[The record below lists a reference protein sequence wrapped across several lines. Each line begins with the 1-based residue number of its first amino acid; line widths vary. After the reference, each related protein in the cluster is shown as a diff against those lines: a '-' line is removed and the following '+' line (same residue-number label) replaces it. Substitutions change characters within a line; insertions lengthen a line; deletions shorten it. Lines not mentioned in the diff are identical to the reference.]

1 MLPVQTSEGQRI
13 RTEVQ
18 AFIKRVADYQRS
30 FHQRSFYKYATG
42 AANAYPAIDQV
53 SDMRTQTVLSATASR
68 VQLQGAQHACC
79 QFSAWPGASSDLTS
93 ASAQGVGK
101 CL

>member
-1 MLPVQTSEGQRI
+1 MQIGQYTYSSLFLQVKNDVLPVQTSEGQRI

-53 SDMRTQTVLSATASR
+53 RHIQKWTALPPAASR
-68 VQLQGAQHACC
+68 SRLGC
-79 QFSAWPGASSDLTS
+79 Q
-93 ASAQGVGK
+93 V
-101 CL
+101 CLL

>member
-18 AFIKRVADYQRS
+18 AFIKRVADYQKS

-53 SDMRTQTVLSATASR
+53 SDIWKQPVLPAAASDAFW
-68 VQLQGAQHACC
+68 GCKACLLSVLC
-79 QFSAWPGASSDLTS
+79 MARSLF
-93 ASAQGVGK
+93 
-101 CL
+101 